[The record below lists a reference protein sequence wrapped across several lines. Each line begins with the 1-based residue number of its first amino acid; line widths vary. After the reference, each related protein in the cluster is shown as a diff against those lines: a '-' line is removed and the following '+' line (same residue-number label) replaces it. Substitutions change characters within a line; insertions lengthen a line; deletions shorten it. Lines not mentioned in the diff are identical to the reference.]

1 MADTYL
7 NKKGAQHRAEKTKE
21 WADARF
27 VRYTT
32 YNAVGVAGSGKNVS
46 VLSPQTLF
54 VPDGLIMGG
63 TALSAGLVTRGI
75 CGVTTPDGKGG
86 CTKENL
92 YLNYDGNNNYSRK
105 VVLGA
110 GSAGNEI
117 ANSSGAY
124 TYSAV
129 RGDQMVS
136 YVTNYVPGAIK
147 TWFDSNVHI
156 PSIKTLNTN
165 NSSTL
170 PVSSSEAR
178 SGSGSI
184 NLHKVSKTG
193 KFSDLNNRGEAFLS
207 WGGQNFAGSYGPIDS
222 AMIPDLGANRLAFM
236 PPAGISVEYS
246 RDSGTTWQDYGA
258 TGAQKLALTS
268 TGVGFIIGKA
278 DSSNKATETY
288 MLRISLHTSEGKVY
302 TQLNKFALYVS
313 TNGSNGSYCTI
324 RARTQNNYLNKVD
337 KWDVFANKQSISGW
351 SGWNIIN
358 TSTITT
364 FGNTAS
370 SQYGEIQFI
379 FGCTSGSTS
388 YVGLQILRLMG
399 FGGVGWTTPS
409 TMAKTGHIYTY
420 DTSQN
425 VTFPAAITSG
435 IVNSYNILPRGNNTY
450 NLGSNSSKWAN
461 IYATT
466 IYENGNTLSKT
477 YVKYSAEQSLT
488 DNQKVQA
495 RKNIGAGA
503 ITEIK
508 VNGTSKGTSGSVN
521 LTNMVT
527 FASSQT
533 VTVAGTSKKTYTYN
547 QPTGDSNTSS
557 SNGSAYFP
565 EGIIMGGTAA
575 SAGLVTRGICGVITP
590 DATTGACNKENLYIN
605 YDGNNTYQNNRQ
617 LVLQAGTVGTHYGYN
632 LYEYAA
638 ARGDAVKNYCDAIY
652 AKKSDVKSS
661 LSSKADLDSTGKVP
675 SSQLPSY
682 VDDVEEYTSQSSFP
696 ATGTTGKIYVD
707 TTTNLTFRWS
717 GTEYVVISPS
727 LALGETSSTAYA
739 GNKGAENAKNIQ
751 TILGYFDSDGKAKT
765 AITAIAAINDGNGR
779 EITATYVNKTVTS
792 TESMAGS
799 LFVAGSITSPSIA
812 TGDATSSYFQSRK
825 FRGEGNAATY
835 YHAVDF
841 GFAGHNQVDFYEY
854 GGLWNFWKNQNSTPT
869 TDSNNLCLQI
879 GDTYVKNKGNTFT
892 WPTTSGTL
900 ALTSNIPESLKN
912 PYSMTIK
919 AGADTI
925 SSYDGSASKTF
936 TVAASTTAGAFTIS
950 DGTTTKTIQLAGKFT
965 DTDTNTAT
973 AADNI
978 LDGSNNGTQ
987 ITYAPYAAQQSKL
1000 SFDTSTTAPTRTDR
1014 LNLNGYLYATKFNV
1028 AGKAAV
1034 QYNSTEDCI
1043 EFIFA

>member
-1 MADTYL
+1 MPKHIY
-7 NKKGAQHRAEKTKE
+7 KKGEDKKLHEVGILPSLTE
-21 WADARF
+21 W
-27 VRYTT
+27 
-32 YNAVGVAGSGKNVS
+32 
-46 VLSPQTLF
+46 
-54 VPDGLIMGG
+54 
-63 TALSAGLVTRGI
+63 
-75 CGVTTPDGKGG
+75 DGK
-86 CTKENL
+86 
-92 YLNYDGNNNYSRK
+92 
-105 VVLGA
+105 
-110 GSAGNEI
+110 
-117 ANSSGAY
+117 
-124 TYSAV
+124 
-129 RGDQMVS
+129 
-136 YVTNYVPGAIK
+136 
-147 TWFDSNVHI
+147 SNVGHTHA
-156 PSIKTLNTN
+156 IKTLNTN
-165 NSSTL
+165 NSSIF
-170 PVSSSEAR
+170 PVSSSEEI

-193 KFSDLNNRGEAFLS
+193 KFNDLSNRGEAFLS
-207 WGGQNFAGSYGPIDS
+207 WGGQNLAGSYGPIDA
-222 AMIPDLGANRLAFM
+222 AMIGDLGANRLAFV

-258 TGAQKLALTS
+258 TDSQKLALTS
-268 TGVGFIIGKA
+268 TGTNFIIGKA
-278 DSSNKATETY
+278 DSSNKATERY

-302 TQLNKFALYVS
+302 TQLNKFALYIS
-313 TNGSNGSYCTI
+313 TSGSNGSYCTI
-324 RARTQNNYLNKVD
+324 QARTQDNYLNKVD
-337 KWDVFANKQSISGW
+337 KWVVFANKQSISGW

-466 IYENGNTLSKT
+466 IHENGKSLSET